1 MSQKEFTSETRKNL
15 IEKRERALFSKLGL
29 IDSSAQEIAMA
40 FLRYGENCYSVQSD
54 FIRRFK
60 NGETPID
67 FIKRTELKHVIK
79 ECIPDKT
86 DRQKYELIIQKSNQF
101 QYSTGYYR
109 RSIRSVNY
117 AFGIEQNVNLLF
129 SYFTFGIFKCT
140 LSQFLRN
147 DLTGELLDLKNHTNS
162 YEYNS
167 LSLYNMD
174 MMIAAELDWDLTHG
188 GAGELHKTIE
198 DIILGDNNTSIVT
211 VPIIRGIIKS
221 NDTELHALLG
231 KFLLAARLQEGVRQ
245 AICENMDCGTI
256 LAFKTLFDVIEQ
268 NDLIRYSSV
277 KRAVATWIGLF
288 NEQAP
293 ERISKKTLELMSKC
307 LNSPEQIPPMLQ
319 SDDAMELMVALWA
332 TGFYSAEGALGC
344 ISAIISEGRRNQLL
358 VAGYYNAHLHD
369 RSLYSQSAEYVVETH
384 GDDMEVVAAFLP
396 TYLDNSY
403 VFGSYWAKQDNPS
416 NSFYYNAPKLQ
427 PETWFNGDLE
437 KAKLHADILYKLYLQ
452 LGKSKKPKT
461 FENCA
466 FPWNTVSISKEEIA
480 NRLCVLAVTIPG
492 SVQKQ
497 VAYEMMLN
505 AASYFYDLVMKR
517 LVHVR
522 EDKDDRA
529 FTLKALLNSDLRK
542 TAAELI
548 DELNL
553 TDEEFIYLESL
564 LHYKDAELR
573 RIVSKLIAERN
584 DADFTTSVNR
594 LLKAK
599 TEDER
604 FAALSFINQL
614 KDVDEELGH
623 KKVDYKQFEEAV
635 KEIKKPSIKESAFIK
650 NIFGGEDDEESA
662 SLKPPAPTVE
672 ALYDEAKITR
682 IEPGEIEFDTSV
694 IDEIANCDKKKLLSI
709 LSEFDKLVLAH
720 KDDEY
725 KDYRGEDRLLGTK
738 TEYSKCGYLT
748 YINLNDSEISR
759 PIDNYPFAD
768 LWMDFYDEHIKSPIV
783 LIQLFILI
791 HLSEQKGGAL
801 SAGIKSLL
809 DRFSFSENLTSYL
822 KEEHSEYSEA
832 KVEYL
837 EKLLFGK
844 LCQVH
849 IGEFEYSKD
858 STRNSSKSLFEHVAE
873 ALIETVCN
881 ADFLEKLVT
890 AYYYKIL
897 KEAAPEAFWH
907 KIGKNP
913 RYISWSDGKES
924 FTLSYV
930 QPFNFLKG
938 ELNKCKT
945 FYESKNGNKTNG
957 TKPVVIINNR
967 YKELED
973 AKQFENDKDFT
984 DWFKLMYA
992 FALKAD
998 YASRT
1003 KGASRENTVYGTVG
1017 NALHAEHFFR
1027 AYKLGLISLDTVYFG
1042 IIKISTLSASLSE
1055 DSFFNAKDAEFAQI
1069 YKRINDTIIMNEIRR
1084 GEKETS
1090 SSAFVDS
1097 VHIVPGADYLLR
1109 IVQGLGKTSFE
1120 RGLSESSYHYST
1132 NLSRGHCFS
1141 RLLVVS
1147 KPTENDSAEEM
1158 KSLVQKY
1165 KIPEQRLYDI
1175 AMYLPQWIPLL
1186 SEVLGVPS
1194 LESGCYY
1201 FIAHMKEGWSDHR
1214 DESKI
1219 AKFTPLTMEEL
1230 NKGAFDLDWFT
1241 EVYAELG
1248 EEVFDRLYLSAKYIT
1263 DGIRHARARKFA
1275 DAALGRVTQN
1285 ELEAEINRARNKD
1298 LLMSYPLIPICEKGD
1313 AFNETILHRYEY
1325 LQKFKKESRQ
1335 FGAQRRQS
1343 EGEAVEIALQNLSR
1357 SAGYTDVNRLNLNME
1372 SALIEKV
1379 REVFEWQKD
1388 SGYEVR
1394 INVSESGKPCVEYRK
1409 EGAEK
1414 LLKSAPAALKKT
1426 ELNEHIQD
1434 VYKRLK
1440 QQHERTRAMF
1450 ENFMTEQ
1457 VQLPAKE
1464 IASLLKNS
1472 VVSPIVNT
1480 LVFITKEDETG
1491 LISVSEE
1498 NIFLTNW
1505 DNSQKQIER
1514 ETELRVA
1521 HAWDFYTSKHWH
1533 EWQKFIFENKIVQP
1547 FKQVFRELYVKLEEE
1562 LEKNKSLMFA
1572 GNQIQPKK
1580 AVATLKSRRW
1590 IADYESGLQK
1600 VFYKQN
1606 LIAEIYAQADWFSPA
1621 DIECP
1626 AIEYV
1631 YFSPR
1636 RYTGIKSE
1644 AFKIKDIDDILYSE
1658 IMRDVDLAVSVAH
1671 AGSVDPET
1679 SHSTIEMRRAVC
1691 EFTLPLFKIENVRF
1705 EKNFAFIKG
1714 SRAEYSVHLGTGLV
1728 RKTAGSAI
1736 NIVTVHS
1743 QQRGK
1748 LFLPFVDEDP
1758 KTAEVLSKILMLA
1771 RDETIKDPYIL
1782 EQINAGD

>member
-1 MSQKEFTSETRKNL
+1 MAQKEFTSETRSALVKKHKQNL
-15 IEKRERALFSKLGL
+15 IAKAVLTGNRALSLAKIFTEDKIPILTL
-29 IDSSAQEIAMA
+29 ND
-40 FLRYGENCYSVQSD
+40 GEKPSES
-54 FIRRFK
+54 
-60 NGETPID
+60 
-67 FIKRTELKHVIK
+67 IKRLDLKNFLNV
-79 ECIPDKT
+79 CIPDKT
-86 DRQKYELIIQKSNQF
+86 DREKYLLIIDKSNQF
-101 QYSTGYYR
+101 QYSQGYCR
-109 RSIRSVNY
+109 RSVRSANY
-117 AFGIEQNVNLLF
+117 AFSFDTDLILL
-129 SYFTFGIFKCT
+129 YEYYLFGIYKCSISDY
-140 LSQFLRN
+140 LKNNL
-147 DLTGELLDLKNHTNS
+147 DEEKLDLKIHSES
-162 YEYNS
+162 YYGGFS
-167 LSLYNMD
+167 LRHLD
-174 MMIAAELDWDLTHG
+174 MMIAAELDWDLAHG

-198 DIILGDNNTSIVT
+198 DIILGDNNTSVVT

-221 NDTELHALLG
+221 NDTELYTLLG

-256 LAFKTLFDVIEQ
+256 FAFKTLFDVIEQ

-288 NEQAP
+288 NEQAA

-307 LNSPEQIPPMLQ
+307 LNMPEQINEMLK

-344 ISAIISEGRRNQLL
+344 ISVIISEGRRNQLL

-369 RSLYSQSAEYVVETH
+369 RRLYSQSAEYVVETH

-396 TYLDNSY
+396 TYLENGYS
-403 VFGSYWAKQDNPS
+403 FGSYWACKDNPS
-416 NSFYYNAPKLQ
+416 RYYNAPTSQ

-437 KAKLHADILYKLYLQ
+437 KAKLHADILYKLYLK
-452 LGKSKKPKT
+452 LGKGKKPKT

-492 SVQKQ
+492 SVPKEI
-497 VAYEMMLN
+497 AYEMMLN
-505 AASYFYDLVMKR
+505 AAYFKTSMMKN
-517 LVHVR
+517 LIHVR
-522 EDKDDRA
+522 EDSDDRA
-529 FTLKALLNSDLRK
+529 FALKALSNSDLRR

-553 TDEEFIYLESL
+553 TDEEFTYLESL

-573 RIVSKLIAERN
+573 KIVSKLIAERN

-614 KDVDEELGH
+614 KEGDKELGH

-650 NIFGGEDDEESA
+650 NIFGDKDDEESA

-672 ALYDEAKITR
+672 DLYDESKITR
-682 IEPGEIEFDTSV
+682 IEPSEIKFDTSV
-694 IDEIANCDKKKLLSI
+694 IDEIAKCDKKKLLSI
-709 LSEFDKLVLAH
+709 LKEFDNLVLAH

-725 KDYRGEDRLLGTK
+725 KDYLGEDCLLGEKDQYNKAGRMRYT
-738 TEYSKCGYLT
+738 TFAT
-748 YINLNDSEISR
+748 DEIAR
-759 PIDNYPFAD
+759 PIDQYPFAD
-768 LWMDFYDEHIKSPIV
+768 LWMNFYNEHIKSPIV
-783 LIQLFILI
+783 LIQLFLIQTMRKHKNGIL
-791 HLSEQKGGAL
+791 KN
-801 SAGIKSLL
+801 LL
-809 DRFSFSENLTSYL
+809 GSSK
-822 KEEHSEYSEA
+822 KEFDEEDAE
-832 KVEYL
+832 KVERL

-844 LCQVH
+844 LCFVQP
-849 IGEFEYSKD
+849 GEFEYSRQGLGNYSD
-858 STRNSSKSLFEHVAE
+858 SLFYQVAE
-873 ALIETVCN
+873 ALIQTVCEI
-881 ADFLEKLVT
+881 DFLKKIIQ

-897 KEAAPEAFWH
+897 KEGDTKDLWH
-907 KIGKNP
+907 KIEKNP
-913 RYISWSDGKES
+913 SYYSWYDGKET

-945 FYESKNGNKTNG
+945 FYESKND
-957 TKPVVIINNR
+957 TKKDSERPVVIINNR
-967 YKELED
+967 YKELGPAE
-973 AKQFENDKDFT
+973 QIESDKDFAE
-984 DWFKLMYA
+984 WFKLMYA

-1003 KGASRENTVYGTVG
+1003 KGAGREKTVYGTVG

-1055 DSFFNAKDAEFAQI
+1055 KSFFDAEDAELTQI
-1069 YKRINDTIIMNEIRR
+1069 YKRINDTIIINEIRR

-1090 SSAFVDS
+1090 SSAFVES
-1097 VHIVPGADYLLR
+1097 VHTVPGADYLLR
-1109 IVQGLGKTSFE
+1109 IVQGMGKTSFE

-1165 KIPEQRLYDI
+1165 KIPEQRLYDL

-1201 FIAHMKEGWSDHR
+1201 FIAHMKEGWGDHR
-1214 DESKI
+1214 DASKI

-1263 DGIRHARARKFA
+1263 DGIRHARARRFA

-1379 REVFEWQKD
+1379 REVFDWQAD

-1394 INVSESGKPCVEYRK
+1394 INVGESGKPCVEYRK
-1409 EGAEK
+1409 EGSEK

-1426 ELNEHIQD
+1426 ELNEHVQD

-1457 VQLPAKE
+1457 VQLPAQE
-1464 IASLLKNS
+1464 IASLLKNP
-1472 VVSPIVNT
+1472 VVSPIVNA
-1480 LVFITKEDETG
+1480 LVFITKEGETG

-1521 HAWDFYTSKHWH
+1521 HAWDFYSSKHWH

-1782 EQINAGD
+1782 EQINAGV

>member
-29 IDSSAQEIAMA
+29 IDSSAQEIAIA
-40 FLRYGENCYSVQSD
+40 FLNYGENSYSVQSD

-174 MMIAAELDWDLTHG
+174 MMIAAELDWDLAHG
-188 GAGELHKTIE
+188 GPGELHKTIE
-198 DIILGDNNTSIVT
+198 DIILGDNNTSVVT

-256 LAFKTLFDVIEQ
+256 FAFKTLFDVIEQ

-344 ISAIISEGRRNQLL
+344 ISAIISEGRRNQIL
-358 VAGYYNAHLHD
+358 VAAYYNAHLHD
-369 RSLYSQSAEYVVETH
+369 RRLYSQSAEYVVETH

-403 VFGSYWAKQDNPS
+403 VFGSYWAKQDNSS

-427 PETWFNGDLE
+427 PETWFDGDLE

-452 LGKSKKPKT
+452 LGKGKKPKT

-505 AASYFYDLVMKR
+505 AASYFYDSVMKR

-542 TAAELI
+542 TAAEFLEEI
-548 DELNL
+548 NL

-564 LHYKDAELR
+564 LHYKDAGLR
-573 RIVSKLIAERN
+573 KIVSKLIAERN

-614 KDVDEELGH
+614 KDGDEELGH

-682 IEPGEIEFDTSV
+682 IDPGEIEFDTSV

-709 LSEFDKLVLAH
+709 LKEFDNLVLAH

-725 KDYRGEDRLLGTK
+725 KDYSGEDCLLGEKDQYNKAGRMSYT
-738 TEYSKCGYLT
+738 TFAT
-748 YINLNDSEISR
+748 DEIAR
-759 PIDNYPFAD
+759 PIDKYPFAD
-768 LWMDFYDEHIKSPIV
+768 LWMNFYDEHIKSPIV
-783 LIQLFILI
+783 LIQLFLIQTMRKHKNGIL
-791 HLSEQKGGAL
+791 KN
-801 SAGIKSLL
+801 LL
-809 DRFSFSENLTSYL
+809 GSSK
-822 KEEHSEYSEA
+822 KEFDEEDAE
-832 KVEYL
+832 KVERL

-844 LCQVH
+844 LCFVQP
-849 IGEFEYSKD
+849 GEFEYSRQGLGSYSD
-858 STRNSSKSLFEHVAE
+858 SLFYQVAE
-873 ALIETVCN
+873 ALIQTVCEI
-881 ADFLEKLVT
+881 DFLKKIIQS
-890 AYYYKIL
+890 YYYKIL
-897 KEAAPEAFWH
+897 KEGDTKDLWH
-907 KIGKNP
+907 KIEKNP
-913 RYISWSDGKES
+913 RYYSWYDGKET

-945 FYESKNGNKTNG
+945 FYESKNGTKTDG

-1003 KGASRENTVYGTVG
+1003 KGAGRENTVYGTVG

-1055 DSFFNAKDAEFAQI
+1055 DSFFNAEDAEFAQI

-1084 GEKETS
+1084 GEKES
-1090 SSAFVDS
+1090 STSAFVDS

-1120 RGLSESSYHYST
+1120 RGLSESGYHYST

-1165 KIPEQRLYDI
+1165 KIPEQRLYDL

-1201 FIAHMKEGWSDHR
+1201 FIAHMKEGWGDHR
-1214 DESKI
+1214 DARKI

-1285 ELEAEINRARNKD
+1285 ELEAEIDRARNKD

-1379 REVFEWQKD
+1379 REVFDWQAD

-1394 INVSESGKPCVEYRK
+1394 INVGESGKPCVEYRK

-1426 ELNEHIQD
+1426 ELNEHVQD

-1457 VQLPAKE
+1457 VQLPAQE
-1464 IASLLKNS
+1464 IASLLKNP
-1472 VVSPIVNT
+1472 VVSPIVNA
-1480 LVFITKEDETG
+1480 LVFITKEGETG
-1491 LISVSEE
+1491 LICVSEE
-1498 NIFLTNW
+1498 NIFLLNW
-1505 DNSQKQIER
+1505 DNSQKEIER

-1533 EWQKFIFENKIVQP
+1533 EWQNFIFENKIVQP

-1562 LEKNKSLMFA
+1562 LEKNKSFIFA

-1736 NIVTVHS
+1736 NIIAVHS

-1771 RDETIKDPYIL
+1771 RDESIKDPYIL
-1782 EQINAGD
+1782 EQINAGE